1 MDKSIDKKRSF
12 GAVSKELT
20 LETHV
25 IRFWESKFPQIK
37 PKIGKGKRR
46 YYFDKEI
53 AVLSK
58 IKSLLYD
65 EGYSISG
72 LQKLLKKR
80 KKSNLKEQNIEFLLT
95 KELEEH
101 HKSDSSKDDQDRAS
115 GDANKKIEIDD
126 FISSNV
132 ILSNFTANLKG
143 DEKSALGQIVNRI
156 EANLNK
162 LENL

>member
-1 MDKSIDKKRSF
+1 MEKSIDKKRSI
-12 GAVSKELT
+12 GAVSKELG

-53 AVLSK
+53 TVLSK
-58 IKSLLYD
+58 VKSLLYD

-80 KKSNLKEQNIEFLLT
+80 KKSNLKEQNIEFLLSR
-95 KELEEH
+95 ELEEH
-101 HKSDSSKDDQDRAS
+101 HKAAHKEASHQDLSSNDQ
-115 GDANKKIEIDD
+115 KKIEIDD
-126 FISSNV
+126 FIPSNV
-132 ILSNFTANLKG
+132 ALSNLTPNLKG
-143 DEKSALGQIVNRI
+143 DEKSTLGQIVNRI